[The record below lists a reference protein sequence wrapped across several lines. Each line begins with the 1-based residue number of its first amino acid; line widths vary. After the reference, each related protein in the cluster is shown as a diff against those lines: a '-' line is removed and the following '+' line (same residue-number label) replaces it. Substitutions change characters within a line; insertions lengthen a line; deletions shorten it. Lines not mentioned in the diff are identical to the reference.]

1 MRQLSLSC
9 LGPFQVTL
17 DGQPVTTFKSVKV
30 RALLAYL
37 AVEAGRPHPREV
49 LAGLLWPNWPDRDAL
64 VNLRSALSNLRR
76 AIGDR
81 EASPPFLLISRDTL
95 QFNAASDHRLDVAEF
110 LELITLEE
118 LPGLEE
124 AVQLYRGGFLEGFS
138 VGDSAPFEEWALVT
152 RERLARQM
160 AAALHRLAEGYE
172 QQGEYAKAGSF
183 ARWQLEMEP
192 WDEGAHRQLMRAL
205 ALDGQ
210 RSAALTQYETCRRLL
225 AEELDVEPAP
235 ETIGLYEQ
243 IRSGALG
250 ARAPSPPSPPSH
262 VPRLPP
268 FLEGTAPQVETPPFV
283 ARERELAQLDRF
295 LDLALAGQGR
305 VVFVTGE
312 AGSGKT
318 TLVQEFARRAQEAHL
333 DLIVASGNCNAHT
346 GIGDPYLPL
355 REILALLTGDVEARW
370 AAGAMTREQAVRLWN
385 TLPLAAE
392 ALVEVGPDLV
402 GTFVPSGAL
411 LQRSLD
417 ATQGASG
424 DGWLARLRA
433 LTDGRGMVSATPSP
447 QQSDLFEQYSRVVHA
462 LARRG
467 PLVLVV
473 DDLQWADLGSISLLF
488 HLGRQ
493 LAGSRILI
501 VGAYRPEEV
510 ALDRDGARH
519 PLEPV
524 VNELQRLF
532 GNVTVNVDQ
541 AERRDFV
548 EAVLDSEPN
557 RLGVPFR
564 EMFYRQTQGHPL
576 STIELLRGM
585 QERGDLVQ
593 DEEGRWVEGP
603 ALDWETLPVRVE
615 ATIAERIGRLAEPL
629 QATLR
634 VASVEGEDFTAEV
647 LARVLETD
655 GRKMVQRL
663 SSELD
668 RRHRLVR
675 AQAIERLGSRHVSRY
690 RFRHSLFQKYLYDT
704 LDQVERAYLHEDV
717 GNTLE
722 ELYGVQA
729 GERTATE
736 ATAGVTHVAATAATA
751 ATSAVAVQLA
761 WHFQEAGI
769 PEKAIHYL
777 HQAGERAAQL
787 SAFQEGIAHLTR
799 ALELL
804 VALPDPGDAEGRL
817 ARAEQELDL
826 QLSLG
831 RAHMA
836 GDRPIPGM
844 ITAYTRAREL
854 CQQMGK
860 TSELAGIV
868 GQLATVHY
876 VRAEHQRARAL
887 GEEALNLARR
897 TGDPLLVALS
907 HWRLGY
913 MLFALGEYTKAR
925 AELEPVITFY
935 GPQYH
940 HSSVLLSGSDAGVS
954 ALTYEACCLWCLG
967 YPDQALKRSQ
977 EALVLAREL
986 DHAFSLVE
994 IIAYAGGL
1002 FNSLRRGAQA
1012 LKDNAE
1018 ELARLAGEKQWP
1030 TWLGLAA
1037 RYRGEALA
1045 MLGQVQEG
1053 MAQMRE
1059 GMAIDQALDAGL
1071 WLPGT
1076 LGALAEAQAKSSNPQ
1091 KGLATLAEALDLVE
1105 QTGERHWE
1113 AELHRLQGELL
1124 LMQGERTGT
1133 GAGLHQAERCFQ
1145 RAIEVARRQNAKS
1158 WELRATTSLARLWQ
1172 AQGRVDEA
1180 REALAKIYDWFTE
1193 GFDTRDLREA
1203 KALLDKLS

>member
-1 MRQLSLSC
+1 MRHLSLSC

-17 DGQPVTTFKSVKV
+17 DGQPVTKFKSVKV

-37 AVEAGRPHPREV
+37 AIEAGRPHPREV
-49 LAGLLWPNWPDRDAL
+49 LAGLLWPDWPDRDAL
-64 VNLRSALSNLRR
+64 ANLRSALSGLRR

-81 EASPPFLLISRDTL
+81 DASPPFLLITRDTL
-95 QFNAASDHRLDVAEF
+95 QFNAVSDHRLDVAAF
-110 LELITLEE
+110 LELITLAE

-124 AVQLYRGGFLEGFS
+124 AVRLYRGAFLEGFS
-138 VGDSAPFEEWALVT
+138 VGDSPPFEEWALFT

-160 AAALHRLAEGYE
+160 SAALHRLAEGYE
-172 QQGEYAKAGSF
+172 QRGEYARARSF
-183 ARWQLEMEP
+183 ARRQVELEP

-262 VPRLPP
+262 APRLLP
-268 FLEGTAPQVETPPFV
+268 FLEGTVPQVETPPFV
-283 ARERELAQLDRF
+283 ARERELARLDRF

-305 VVFVTGE
+305 VAFVTGE

-318 TLVQEFARRAQEAHL
+318 TLIQEFARRAQEAHA

-355 REILALLTGDVEARW
+355 REILTLLTGDVEARW

-392 ALVEVGPDLV
+392 ALVEAGPDLV

-417 ATQGASG
+417 AVQGTGG

-433 LTDGRGMVSATPSP
+433 LADGRGIGSATPNP

-473 DDLQWADLGSISLLF
+473 DDLQWADMGSVSLLF

-564 EMFYRQTQGHPL
+564 EMLYRQTRGHPL
-576 STIELLRGM
+576 STIELLQGM

-593 DEEGRWVEGP
+593 DDEGRWVEGP

-675 AQAIERLGSRHVSRY
+675 AQAIERSGSRRVSRY

-717 GNTLE
+717 GNALE
-722 ELYGVQA
+722 ELYGIQEA
-729 GERTATE
+729 ERTATE

-751 ATSAVAVQLA
+751 ATAAVAVQLA
-761 WHFQEAGI
+761 WHFHEAGI

-787 SAFQEGIAHLTR
+787 SAIQEGIAHLTR

-831 RAHMA
+831 RVCMYSDDAPMP
-836 GDRPIPGM
+836 RFIE
-844 ITAYTRAREL
+844 AYTRAREL

-860 TSELAGIV
+860 TSELSGIV
-868 GQLATVHY
+868 GQLATTHY

-887 GEEALNLARR
+887 GEEALSLARR

-913 MLFALGEYTKAR
+913 MLFALG
-925 AELEPVITFY
+925 
-935 GPQYH
+935 
-940 HSSVLLSGSDAGVS
+940 
-954 ALTYEACCLWCLG
+954 
-967 YPDQALKRSQ
+967 
-977 EALVLAREL
+977 
-986 DHAFSLVE
+986 
-994 IIAYAGGL
+994 GL
-1002 FNSLRRGAQA
+1002 
-1012 LKDNAE
+1012 
-1018 ELARLAGEKQWP
+1018 
-1030 TWLGLAA
+1030 
-1037 RYRGEALA
+1037 
-1045 MLGQVQEG
+1045 
-1053 MAQMRE
+1053 
-1059 GMAIDQALDAGL
+1059 
-1071 WLPGT
+1071 
-1076 LGALAEAQAKSSNPQ
+1076 
-1091 KGLATLAEALDLVE
+1091 
-1105 QTGERHWE
+1105 
-1113 AELHRLQGELL
+1113 
-1124 LMQGERTGT
+1124 
-1133 GAGLHQAERCFQ
+1133 
-1145 RAIEVARRQNAKS
+1145 
-1158 WELRATTSLARLWQ
+1158 
-1172 AQGRVDEA
+1172 
-1180 REALAKIYDWFTE
+1180 
-1193 GFDTRDLREA
+1193 
-1203 KALLDKLS
+1203 